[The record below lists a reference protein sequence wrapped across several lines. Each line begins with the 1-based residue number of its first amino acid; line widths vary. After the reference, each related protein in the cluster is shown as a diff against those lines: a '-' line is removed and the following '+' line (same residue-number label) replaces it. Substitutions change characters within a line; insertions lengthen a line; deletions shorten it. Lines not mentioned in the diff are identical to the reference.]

1 MSVGELAI
9 TRSISL
15 VAACCPK
22 DSASSAQ
29 RIKSL
34 VAPGLRFFSSPQ
46 RAALPWY
53 FSHPFLWSQPLKDP
67 IKRWPRAKRREK
79 SGLRPRIGAPEGW
92 PTCTP
97 GSFWRQVKKKPGTSK
112 AKSEARNSN
121 FEARN
126 KFKCRKA
133 QNSKRTRFR

>member
-1 MSVGELAI
+1 LRPVALK
-9 TRSISL
+9 TRPALGAKNQEFGRAWAEIFF
-15 VAACCPK
+15 VAA
-22 DSASSAQ
+22 ARGFA
-29 RIKSL
+29 L
-34 VAPGLRFFSSPQ
+34 VFF
-46 RAALPWY
+46 R
-53 FSHPFLWSQPLKDP
+53 PFFMVALKDP

-92 PTCTP
+92 LTCTP

-126 KFKCRKA
+126 KFK
-133 QNSKRTRFR
+133 